1 VSRMIPLTYPIILI
15 WSVAQSG
22 MGGSHVAVWIRAF
35 GELALQY
42 CGTIEGGP
50 S

>member
-42 CGTIEGGP
+42 CGQ
-50 S
+50 